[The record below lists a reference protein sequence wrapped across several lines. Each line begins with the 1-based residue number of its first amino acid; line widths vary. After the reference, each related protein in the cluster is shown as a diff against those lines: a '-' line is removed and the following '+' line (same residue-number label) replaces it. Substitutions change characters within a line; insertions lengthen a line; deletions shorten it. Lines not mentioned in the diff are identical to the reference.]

1 MAGYIGKSQG
11 VTQVD
16 GYNRTEADGRYVNAS
31 GDTMTGA
38 LGIQGSTNSGVLKAG
53 TAGTHLTVEVNDGAG
68 EVKLKAQDDS
78 GNNYWKYITFHTE
91 GGSGTLE
98 RVRIDPQGRVTMPY
112 QPAFDAVLT
121 SGAAGVQFGANQRI
135 VFNST
140 NTNIGNHYD
149 TSTGRFTAPVAGLYM
164 FSCTGMTLSTTW
176 FKLLVNDAAIAYPH
190 NPYETGGGTDWAS
203 ASSTWLISLN
213 ASDFVSLHVG
223 SSGVGI
229 YGAGNNHNNFC
240 GYLLG

>member
-16 GYNRTEADGRYVNAS
+16 GYNRTEADDRYVNDPDAVITVS
-31 GDTMTGA
+31 GGNV
-38 LGIQGSTNSGVLKAG
+38 GFGTNFPSAKL
-53 TAGTHLTVEVNDGAG
+53 EVNGDVKSNKFAFYNEGAG
-68 EVKLKAQDDS
+68 A
-78 GNNYWKYITFHTE
+78 NFNYTGYARFANGATE
-91 GGSGTLE
+91 SM
-98 RVRIDPQGRVTMPY
+98 RIDSAGRVTMPY